1 MVISTNFFP
10 AEMKSL
16 NLSILN
22 ISKVISGRL
31 QLVLT
36 SFLKSYYR
44 LVAVF
49 GHSFMWPKFQLKK
62 YSAFLN
68 KQPLPRNIDLA
79 RYLSRVVSISMIR
92 SVK

>member
-1 MVISTNFFP
+1 MMISTNFFP

-16 NLSILN
+16 TLSILN

-36 SFLKSYYR
+36 FFLKSYYR

-49 GHSFMWPKFQLKK
+49 GHSFKWLKFQLKK

-79 RYLSRVVSISMIR
+79 RRLNRVDSISMIR

>member
-16 NLSILN
+16 TLSILN
-22 ISKVISGRL
+22 ISKVISRRL

-36 SFLKSYYR
+36 IFLKSYYR
-44 LVAVF
+44 FVAVF
-49 GHSFMWPKFQLKK
+49 RHSFKWLKFQLKK

-79 RYLSRVVSISMIR
+79 RHLSRVVSISMIR

>member
-16 NLSILN
+16 KLN
-22 ISKVISGRL
+22 ISKVISGL

-36 SFLKSYYR
+36 FFLKSYYR

-49 GHSFMWPKFQLKK
+49 GQSFKWLKFQLKK

-68 KQPLPRNIDLA
+68 KQPLPPNIDLA
-79 RYLSRVVSISMIR
+79 RHLSRVVSISMIR
-92 SVK
+92 SVN